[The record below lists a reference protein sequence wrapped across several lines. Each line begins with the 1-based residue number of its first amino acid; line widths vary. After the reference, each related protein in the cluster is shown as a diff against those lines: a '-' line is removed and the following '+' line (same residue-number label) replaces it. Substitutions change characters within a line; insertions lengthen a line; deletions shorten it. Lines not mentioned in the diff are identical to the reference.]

1 MFQDLNLVV
10 TPEETEVVGDE
21 SWSLFVEF
29 IWSGAYVLNPFQ
41 PSSNLVEGHVV
52 ILPLTGDPLVLP
64 LGFLV
69 VAIIVVL
76 LVHS

>member
-29 IWSGAYVLNPFQ
+29 IWSAYVLNPFQ
-41 PSSNLVEGHVV
+41 PSSDLVEGHVV
-52 ILPLTGDPLVLP
+52 ILPLSGDPPVLP

-76 LVHS
+76 LVNS